1 MIRNL
6 DEILE
11 QAQAGPPG
19 QVAVAAADDESVL
32 ECVKSAVER
41 GLAEFHLVGD
51 VGRLEKM
58 CADMGLCG
66 PGINLVAAESVSE
79 AARLAVGLLQ
89 SGRAGAVMKGQLPT
103 GVFLKAVLDK
113 DSGLRTGRLLSQC
126 GVYDRDQGRP
136 PMLIT
141 DCAMNIAPTLDQK
154 AQIVQ
159 NAVDLAL
166 ALGFDR
172 PRVAALCAL
181 ETVNPEMPETI
192 EAAVL
197 SKMAERGQIKNCLMD
212 GPLALDNAVS
222 PQAAAH
228 KRIGGPVAGRADILL
243 APDLKTGNV
252 LHKSLVYFSYRK
264 NAALVL
270 GAAAPIIMTS
280 RTDSVE
286 TKVLSVALALLL
298 AGREVPG
305 GGKEAAG

>member
-6 DEILE
+6 DDILE
-11 QAQAGPPG
+11 RAKAGLPG
-19 QVAVAAADDESVL
+19 KVAVAAADDESVL
-32 ECVKSAVER
+32 ECVKSAVEQ

-51 VGRLEKM
+51 QRRLEKI
-58 CADMGLCG
+58 CAGLG
-66 PGINLVAAESVSE
+66 LGGAGISLVAAESTNE

-126 GVYDRDQGRP
+126 GVYDRDHGQP

-141 DCAMNIAPTLDQK
+141 DCAMNITPTLEQK
-154 AQIVQ
+154 SQIVQ

-166 ALGFDR
+166 ALGFDQ
-172 PRVAALCAL
+172 PKVAALTAL

-197 SKMAERGQIKNCLMD
+197 SKMAERGQIKNCLLD

-228 KRIGGPVAGRADILL
+228 KGLGGPVAGRADILL
-243 APDLKTGNV
+243 VPDLKTGNV

-264 NAALVL
+264 NAAVVL

-298 AGREVPG
+298 AGRKMVG
-305 GGKEAAG
+305 GGKEDVG